1 MYKQCTLTLKIKEYN
16 QKYANSVWMGFK
28 RPRVRIS
35 PLRPKKSLISLE
47 KSRTFVFALFV
58 LFDIVDDKAFSLHVD
73 FIFRISSRCA
83 EWYLS
88 SLWSNKSDLC
98 WGRANKLS
106 NFEFLRKKF
115 KKGIDKKRKAQY
127 TNWAV
132 SAKHSS
138 RERAADG
145 WSLKTIQNQE
155 ERGHDFHES
164 CSEETV
170 NSGMSFELER

>member
-1 MYKQCTLTLKIKEYN
+1 
-16 QKYANSVWMGFK
+16 MGFK

-47 KSRTFVFALFV
+47 KSRTFVFASFV

-73 FIFRISSRCA
+73 FIFRISSHCA

-98 WGRANKLS
+98 WSRANKLS

-132 SAKHSS
+132 SARHQASGWQMILENDTES
-138 RERAADG
+138 RR
-145 WSLKTIQNQE
+145 TRN
-155 ERGHDFHES
+155 RDFHES
-164 CSEETV
+164 RFKEDSQFGNEFWAWRRLQD
-170 NSGMSFELER
+170 SIQD